1 MSRAVGNCSLLKAI
15 GKRGYST
22 QVAIKP
28 ISPDINVGISTNQ
41 VRLVAAYPNYPL
53 SKVSLTYKAGAR
65 YELPD
70 NLGITHILR
79 QGAVLST
86 QELTSFSLHRVPS
99 QLGFNLYASVD
110 REAFTY
116 SVEAHPNA
124 ISSAVEYLVNVATK
138 PSFKPWEL
146 SDNVKRIKLD
156 LLGIPSEVKALDLL
170 HKAAYRNALGN
181 SLFCDS
187 SRVDRLTCE
196 HCWNFVNDHFTTSRA
211 QITSTSLTQAE
222 LEKIIPKFDLESGSG
237 PATLKSVYTGGEQ
250 RVSDFKE
257 YNTYIAVAGEAP
269 GFTQKDYLSFAVL
282 QHVYANNPGLKYGT
296 GQSILNKALSKAGVI
311 GAVTGIY
318 ANYSDSSLVGFF
330 LAVSNSD
337 AVKGYDAVLNAFL
350 KSDITDQDVAKA
362 KTFYKNS
369 LLDSAYGT
377 GIVDLLAKQI
387 AADTII
393 SPLKAADAVDAV
405 TTADVKQAAKKLLS
419 GKLAV
424 GAYGGDVASLPY
436 IDTIK
441 K

>member
-22 QVAIKP
+22 QCAVKP
-28 ISPDINVGISTNQ
+28 ITPDLNIGIATNQ

-53 SKVSLTYKAGAR
+53 SRVSLTYKAGSR

-79 QGAVLST
+79 SGAVLST

-99 QLGFNLYASVD
+99 QMGFNLYASVD

-124 ISSAVEYLVNVATK
+124 ISSAVEFLLSVATK

-156 LLGIPSEVKALDLL
+156 LLGIPSEAKTLDLL
-170 HKAAYRNALGN
+170 HQAAYRNTLGN
-181 SLFCDS
+181 SLFSDP
-187 SRVDRLTCE
+187 SRVDKLTCE
-196 HCWNFVNDHFTTSRA
+196 HCWNFVADHFTAPRA

-222 LEKIIPKFDLESGSG
+222 LEKLIPKFELESGSG
-237 PATLKSVYTGGEQ
+237 PATAKAVYGGNEL
-250 RVSDFKE
+250 RVPNFKE
-257 YNTYIAVAGEAP
+257 YNTYVAVAGEAP
-269 GFTQKDYLSFAVL
+269 GFTQKDYLPFVIL
-282 QHVYANNPGLKYGT
+282 QHVFANNPSIKYGN
-296 GQSILNKALSKAGVI
+296 GQSILNKALNKAGVL
-311 GAVTGIY
+311 GAVTGIS
-318 ANYSDSSLVGFF
+318 ASYSDSSLVGFF

-337 AVKGYDAVLNAFL
+337 AIKAYDAVLNAFL
-350 KSDITDQDVAKA
+350 KSDITDQDVVKAKA
-362 KTFYKNS
+362 YYKSS
-369 LLDSAYGT
+369 LLGSADGT
-377 GIVDLLAKQI
+377 GIVDLLAKQV
-387 AADTII
+387 AADTVI
-393 SPLKAADAVDAV
+393 SPLKTAAAVDAV
-405 TTADVKQAAKKLLS
+405 TTAEVKQAAKKLLS

-424 GAYGGDVASLPY
+424 AAYGGDVASLPY